1 MKIQPEDYNEF
12 EMYHKFPCLGT
23 NGMPRFDAR
32 NQPETITGTV
42 TYRLLKKSVLE
53 KWKKSYDYKK

>member
-1 MKIQPEDYNEF
+1 MKKPKPEDYNEY
-12 EMYHKFPCLGT
+12 EMYHGFPYIGT

-42 TYRLLKKSVLE
+42 TYRLLKKSFLE
-53 KWKKSYDYKK
+53 KM